1 MKKESLNVRVSFNH
15 NKVVEGVQT
24 LELKIHV
31 LHSAD
36 QYLFFKAESIN
47 FIFLPKSKKFIKIYK
62 C

>member
-36 QYLFFKAESIN
+36 QYLFFSPRQKA
-47 FIFLPKSKKFIKIYK
+47 
-62 C
+62 